1 MPCYTHKMAIV
12 SYSHRYRDVTS
23 PDAYCRTQS
32 QVIATGHA
40 TPASVEVGGVV
51 RRTKLGLSVAVV
63 VSGPSTMNSAATTPT
78 PSARSA
84 TDVVDQLSAVVVD
97 GRHRHS
103 WSSSCGGTSTSVGVV
118 ASTPVVVGDLRE
130 TGE

>member
-1 MPCYTHKMAIV
+1 MAIV
-12 SYSHRYRDVTS
+12 SYSHRYRDVAS
-23 PDAYCRTQS
+23 PYAYCRTQS

-63 VSGPSTMNSAATTPT
+63 VSGPSTMNSAATTTPT
-78 PSARSA
+78 PCARSA

-97 GRHRHS
+97 GRHRDS

>member
-1 MPCYTHKMAIV
+1 
-12 SYSHRYRDVTS
+12 
-23 PDAYCRTQS
+23 
-32 QVIATGHA
+32 VIATGHA

-63 VSGPSTMNSAATTPT
+63 VSGPSTMNSAATTPTTPT

>member
-1 MPCYTHKMAIV
+1 
-12 SYSHRYRDVTS
+12 
-23 PDAYCRTQS
+23 
-32 QVIATGHA
+32 VIATGHA
-40 TPASVEVGGVV
+40 TPASVKVGGVV

-84 TDVVDQLSAVVVD
+84 TDVVDQLSPVVVVD
-97 GRHRHS
+97 GRHRDS